1 LVVEVAGSDPSPPE
15 FDILQVSGGIQL
27 GGILLAS
34 TSGGYDPAEGQTFE
48 IITGSPVSGTFIP
61 QIIKGFEIDYQPGAV
76 LLVATGA
83 GLAYATW
90 AASYELAGDAALPG
104 MDPDGDGQV
113 NFLEYAFNTSPILAA
128 ASPTRFAVEENG
140 GHAWLVLRYR
150 MWQDRVD
157 AGLNYQP
164 QRSADLGVWLT
175 EGIIDEP
182 DLGAPPL
189 AGSAARRCRIPLH
202 PGSREFL
209 RLGVGF

>member
-1 LVVEVAGSDPSPPE
+1 
-15 FDILQVSGGIQL
+15 
-27 GGILLAS
+27 
-34 TSGGYDPAEGQTFE
+34 
-48 IITGSPVSGTFIP
+48 
-61 QIIKGFEIDYQPGAV
+61 V